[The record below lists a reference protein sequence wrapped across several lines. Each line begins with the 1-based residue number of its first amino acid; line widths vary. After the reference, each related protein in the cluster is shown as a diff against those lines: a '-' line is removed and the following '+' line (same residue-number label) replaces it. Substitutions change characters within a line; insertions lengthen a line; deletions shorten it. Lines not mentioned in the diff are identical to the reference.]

1 MRNNNDAMVNGAGT
15 SRITRLSV
23 AANGRTRERNELNF
37 SVPPCLCGEK
47 DRK

>member
-1 MRNNNDAMVNGAGT
+1 MSSNNDAKAIGAGGRT
-15 SRITRLSV
+15 TRLSV